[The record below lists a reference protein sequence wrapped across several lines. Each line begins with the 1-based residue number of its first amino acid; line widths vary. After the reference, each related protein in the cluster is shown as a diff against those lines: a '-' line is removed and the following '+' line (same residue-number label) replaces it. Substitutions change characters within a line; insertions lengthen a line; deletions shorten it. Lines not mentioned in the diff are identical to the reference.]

1 MKYYDIGNNII
12 INYPV
17 EPLYARQDIVP
28 QPLSSDYMTQLSS
41 FNIIL
46 GSKISWGGGGK
57 KGGGGLVPLPPQPV
71 QTPTINAAILRQ
83 IFSDLSVLSPS
94 YQRVY
99 LDQINLYDERYN
111 GQGPNGIIASLIS
124 PEDLR
129 TCIENIVITDPSD
142 GTDKSFKDTWG
153 DTMSFIY
160 YLITASLNFKLDNP
174 NSLYGIYNVL
184 YVSILSTPDL
194 LDSEVPPG
202 LPDRDIY
209 DDSGN
214 TFAVKTF
221 RDWGGM
227 WVEGNAGRIIYT
239 VYTPSRQGALNM
251 TEIKLLYDLS
261 SVFDDYQIL
270 FSADKDILLQTD
282 EFNPPSI

>member
-28 QPLSSDYMTQLSS
+28 QPLSSDYMTQLSTITTTLS
-41 FNIIL
+41 TKVPI
-46 GSKISWGGGGK
+46 GGGK
-57 KGGGGLVPLPPQPV
+57 HGGGGLVPLPPQPV
-71 QTPTINAAILRQ
+71 QTPTISGAILRQ
-83 IFSDLSVLSPS
+83 IFSDLSVLASS

-111 GQGPNGIIASLIS
+111 GQGPNGIVATLVS

-153 DTMSFIY
+153 DTMAFIY
-160 YLITASLNFKLDNP
+160 YLITASLNFKANDP

-184 YVSILSTPDL
+184 YVSILSTSDL
-194 LDSEVPPG
+194 LDSEIPPG
-202 LPDRDIY
+202 LPDRDVY
-209 DDSGN
+209 DDQANIIGAKKFSE
-214 TFAVKTF
+214 
-221 RDWGGM
+221 WGGN
-227 WVEGNAGRIIYT
+227 WVTGNAGRIIYT

-261 SVFDDYQIL
+261 SVFDNYQIL
-270 FSADKDILLQTD
+270 FSVDKDILLQSD